1 MSVKIP
7 SSLSIDI
14 GLDDIDLDGDLD
26 VKIPTAYAIS
36 IADLP
41 QVDIKLRPLDIN
53 LHPLDINLRP
63 LDINLR
69 PLEIKPIDVSLRLKE
84 IPAIRAHF
92 PLNYKLG
99 FSLFGRE
106 LAGINLCGQGQ
117 FITEPYQA
125 YPCEPQPTPARQ
137 ALINATT
144 KPGSKKAAKP

>member
-7 SSLSIDI
+7 STLGID
-14 GLDDIDLDGDLD
+14 LDLDGDFD
-26 VKIPTAYAIS
+26 VNIPTTYAIS

-41 QVDIKLRPLDIN
+41 QVDIKLQPLDITLRPLDIN
-53 LHPLDINLRP
+53 VRP

-84 IPAIRAHF
+84 IPSIRAHF

-99 FSLFGRE
+99 FSLLGRE

-125 YPCEPQPTPARQ
+125 YPCEPQPVRDAPRAYELDRNE
-137 ALINATT
+137 LDRNA
-144 KPGSKKAAKP
+144 KGEKK